1 MLRPIALTLALL
13 LALLGLQRQAMAMQA
28 PAAAHASHVHT
39 NRAHHGSAAPAMR
52 PATAHA
58 CCSDNAAAA
67 QHQGGCASCGACHT
81 VLQGSISQAAAPA
94 PRRAALRPARATRF
108 ASAPLA
114 QPVKPPIS

>member
-1 MLRPIALTLALL
+1 MLRALVLTLALL

-28 PAAAHASHVHT
+28 PAAAHAGH
-39 NRAHHGSAAPAMR
+39 AHHGSAAPAMQ

-67 QHQGGCASCGACHT
+67 QHQDGCASCGACHT